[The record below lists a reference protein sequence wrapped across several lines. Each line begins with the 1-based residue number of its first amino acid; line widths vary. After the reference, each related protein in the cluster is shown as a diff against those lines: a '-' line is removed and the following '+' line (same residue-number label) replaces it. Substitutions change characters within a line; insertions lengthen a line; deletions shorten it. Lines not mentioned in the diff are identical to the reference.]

1 MKLWILLPALNES
14 ENLEELISQ
23 ISSVMS
29 AIFAN
34 YSIIVINDGST
45 DGTKALL
52 KGLKNLYPLL
62 VIEHKRNRGL
72 GETIR
77 DGLKRSQKSNLQ
89 MS

>member
-1 MKLWILLPALNES
+1 MMKLWILLPALNES

-45 DGTKALL
+45 RTKALL
-52 KGLKNLYPLL
+52 KDLNFILYLL
-62 VIEHKRNRGL
+62 
-72 GETIR
+72 
-77 DGLKRSQKSNLQ
+77 
-89 MS
+89 